1 MAIWQKNLIWR
12 EKPQLTGQIT
22 GKCFQREVTV
32 EVTFNIMRL
41 NVLPCWQY
49 SHSIQDNTH
58 YHIHPLFYYSF
69 CTFHC
74 IFHGNSVQNSCPHIL
89 LKQKKLFKYI
99 LIRKFTR
106 KKIMLRSYYELTV
119 CAIWSFKAAITP
131 IHTGSVYMMALSW
144 LQTVPTR
151 YGTTIPVHSTVTCC
165 NKKPYHDKTS

>member
-1 MAIWQKNLIWR
+1 MFYPVDSTA
-12 EKPQLTGQIT
+12 
-22 GKCFQREVTV
+22 
-32 EVTFNIMRL
+32 
-41 NVLPCWQY
+41 
-49 SHSIQDNTH
+49 HSIQDNTH

-106 KKIMLRSYYELTV
+106 KKLMLHSYYELTV